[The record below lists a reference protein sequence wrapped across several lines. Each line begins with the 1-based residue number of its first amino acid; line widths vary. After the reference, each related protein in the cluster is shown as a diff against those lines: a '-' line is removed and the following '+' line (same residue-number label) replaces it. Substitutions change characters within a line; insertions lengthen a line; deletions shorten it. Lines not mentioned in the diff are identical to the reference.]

1 MASTSVTWPWLN
13 CWSVQTVGAVAGVC
27 RDASGQKYTV
37 AQTELGLIWK
47 FTFLCLP
54 HMDTSVDLRL
64 YSVPVVKPSM
74 AYISTWLGTKMQS
87 HSLCVSVSPSA
98 CLSLS
103 LSVSICLSVYPSLS
117 PSFSLS
123 VLCLSLS
130 VSPSFSLSVL
140 CLSLSV
146 SPSFSLSVLCLS
158 LSVSPSFSLSVLCLS
173 LSVSPS
179 FSLSV
184 LCQYSHY
191 FSSFS
196 LPLFAYTC
204 LTIPV
209 VEANASYSKFNLCF
223 AC

>member
-54 HMDTSVDLRL
+54 HRDTSVDLRL

-123 VLCLSLS
+123 VLC
-130 VSPSFSLSVL
+130 
-140 CLSLSV
+140 
-146 SPSFSLSVLCLS
+146 
-158 LSVSPSFSLSVLCLS
+158 
-173 LSVSPS
+173 
-179 FSLSV
+179 
-184 LCQYSHY
+184 QYSHY

>member
-47 FTFLCLP
+47 FTFLCLL
-54 HMDTSVDLRL
+54 HMDPSVDLRL

-103 LSVSICLSVYPSLS
+103 LSICLSVYPSLS

-140 CLSLSV
+140 C
-146 SPSFSLSVLCLS
+146 
-158 LSVSPSFSLSVLCLS
+158 
-173 LSVSPS
+173 
-179 FSLSV
+179 
-184 LCQYSHY
+184 QYSHY
-191 FSSFS
+191 FSSF
-196 LPLFAYTC
+196 PLC
-204 LTIPV
+204 LYLSDYPC
-209 VEANASYSKFNLCF
+209 S
-223 AC
+223 